1 MSETLFKLQPERMM
15 DRAKEEL
22 AKQAGALRAVA
33 VVLERPGLTVDEMTE
48 VIESEMPMVRTGLA
62 LARNFMVEALRERE
76 LLEPVLELFHVR
88 VEGRGN
94 E

>member
-1 MSETLFKLQPERMM
+1 MSEGLFKLQPERMM

-33 VVLERPGLTVDEMTE
+33 EVLSRPGLTVDEMTE
-48 VIESEMPMVRTGLA
+48 VVESDMPLVRTGLA
-62 LARNFMVEALRERE
+62 VARNFMVEAERERE
-76 LLEPVLELFHVR
+76 RLQPVLELFERR
-88 VEGRGN
+88 VEGGAG